1 MRRGRRGRLRGA
13 STPGRVSRLPLRLRL
28 VAGFAAA
35 MLVVLSAA
43 GIFVYWRVQFALDRR
58 LDADLAAQAQA
69 LAPSVGA
76 DGALDG
82 AATGGLAGAD
92 GYQVLDARGQVLA
105 AGQAL
110 GAGALLAPDQVSAAL
125 RAPVHADVGRL
136 LPISARPLRLLA
148 TPLRAATAPAAGA
161 PAVLVVAVRRD
172 ARDEALR
179 ELVLQLLIAGAGT
192 LVITTVVGERLAK
205 AALAPVERYSRQAR
219 TIAAGAAGVR
229 LDIPDRRED
238 EVTRLGATLNEM
250 LASLEEAAARERR
263 FLAEASHELRTPLT
277 LLTTRVQ
284 LTLRRTRS
292 PAEHEAVLRELET
305 DIAELADLAE
315 QLLDLEAAVATA
327 PGHAAATVGAQPA
340 GDVARVVAALEPP
353 EPGPG
358 AGGGHLPATWN
369 VHGAAAGTAPVAMP
383 DAQVRQVLVNL
394 LTNARVHGAT
404 PVDVDVRVEGGVV
417 VLAVSDAGPGVP
429 AAFLPVAIERFG
441 RTDDARGRPGAG
453 LGLSVVGALV
463 TGYGGELRL
472 CSAGVHHRYGR
483 RHDLPCAHRPTD
495 QGGTTASALLPVWA
509 PPPPDQKPGAADRAT
524 RAHGG
529 QRPAQPA

>member
-1 MRRGRRGRLRGA
+1 MRRSETERRGRLRRA
-13 STPGRVSRLPLRLRL
+13 SAPGRVSRLPLRLRL

-35 MLVVLSAA
+35 MLMVLTAA
-43 GIFVYWRVQFALDRR
+43 GVFVYWRVQFALDRR
-58 LDADLAAQAQA
+58 LDADLAAQAEA
-69 LAPSVGA
+69 LAPAVGA

-82 AATGGLAGAD
+82 AAAGGLAGAD

-105 AGQAL
+105 ASRAL
-110 GAGALLAPDQVSAAL
+110 GAVALLAPDQVRAAL

-148 TPLRAATAPAAGA
+148 LPLRAATA

-219 TIAAGAAGVR
+219 SIAAGAAGVR
-229 LDIPDRRED
+229 LDIPERRED
-238 EVTRLGATLNEM
+238 EVTRLGRTLNEM
-250 LASLEEAAARERR
+250 LASLEASAQRERR

-277 LLTTRVQ
+277 LLSTRVQ

-305 DIAELADLAE
+305 DIAGLSELAG
-315 QLLDLEAAVATA
+315 QLLDLET
-327 PGHAAATVGAQPA
+327 AAATGHLGTA
-340 GDVARVVAALEPP
+340 GDSPPGSDVAAVVAALSPP
-353 EPGPG
+353 GPGPG
-358 AGGGHLPATWN
+358 AAGGGRLPATWSARGAPA
-369 VHGAAAGTAPVAMP
+369 GAAPVSMP
-383 DAQVRQVLVNL
+383 GAQVRQVLVNL
-394 LTNARVHGAT
+394 LTNAGVHGAA
-404 PVDVDVRVEGGVV
+404 PVDVGVRVEGGVV

-429 AAFLPVAIERFG
+429 ADFLPVAVERFG
-441 RTDDARGRPGAG
+441 RTADARDRPGSG
-453 LGLSVVGALV
+453 LGLSVVNALV

-483 RHDLPCAHRPTD
+483 RHDLPCDHPSTE
-495 QGGTTASALLPVWA
+495 QGGTTASVVLPAW
-509 PPPPDQKPGAADRAT
+509 PPPPPGPPPGAVGAAGRLS
-524 RAHGG
+524 R
-529 QRPAQPA
+529 